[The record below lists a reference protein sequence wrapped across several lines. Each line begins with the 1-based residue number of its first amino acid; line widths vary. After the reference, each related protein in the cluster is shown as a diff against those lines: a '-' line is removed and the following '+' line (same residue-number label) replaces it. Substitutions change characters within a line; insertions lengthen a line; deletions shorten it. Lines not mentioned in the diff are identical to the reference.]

1 MANTIS
7 NNNFFNYNDNM
18 FSSLNANKNGSSS
31 NLLGDYA
38 AIKNG
43 SYKKLLNAYYAKQEA
58 EENGTAN
65 GNNEEVD
72 KNVTLL
78 AQDAKELKSAADALR
93 TTGKNSLFKTKT
105 VTTTDEAT
113 GVKTESQ
120 EYDYDA
126 IYDAAEKF
134 IKAFN
139 SMLDSAASVP
149 NKTTDKKMALTD
161 NMLRKNAGLLEDV
174 GITVEESG
182 KLAINKEKFMKANI
196 ADLKTVFNGS
206 GSIADRLSKRASD
219 IYSTAEKILSV
230 SGGTYNR
237 SGALNNS
244 VKTGTIVDE
253 EL

>member
-1 MANTIS
+1 MANTI

-18 FSSLNANKNGSSS
+18 FSSLGANKSQGSS

-58 EENGTAN
+58 EENGTAT
-65 GNNEEVD
+65 GNDEVMD

-78 AQDAKELKSAADALR
+78 AQDAKELKSTVDALR
-93 TTGKNSLFKTKT
+93 TTGKNSLFKPKT
-105 VTTTDEAT
+105 VSKTDEAT
-113 GVKTESQ
+113 GVVTETQ

-134 IKAFN
+134 IDAFN
-139 SMLDSAASVP
+139 SMLDSAAAVP
-149 NKTTDKKMALTD
+149 NKTTTKKLALTD
-161 NMLRKNAGLLEDV
+161 NMLRKNAGLLEDI
-174 GITVEESG
+174 GITVEASG
-182 KLAINKEKFMKANI
+182 KLSVNKEKFMQADI
-196 ADLKTVFNGS
+196 SDLKTVFNGS

-219 IYSTAEKILSV
+219 IYSTAEKILSAT
-230 SGGTYNR
+230 GGTYNR
-237 SGALNNS
+237 SGALDNR

>member
-1 MANTIS
+1 MANTIG
-7 NNNFFNYNDNM
+7 NNNFFNYDASM
-18 FSSLNANKNGSSS
+18 FSSLNANKSGSSS

-43 SYKKLLNAYYAKQEA
+43 SYKKLLKAYYAKQDA
-58 EENGTAN
+58 EENGTAADDK
-65 GNNEEVD
+65 EVD
-72 KNVTLL
+72 KSVTLM

-93 TTGKNSLFKTKT
+93 TTGKNSLFKPKT
-105 VTTTDEAT
+105 VTTTDEVSGIT
-113 GVKTESQ
+113 TESQ

-139 SMLDSAASVP
+139 SMMDSAGAVS
-149 NKTTDKKMALTD
+149 NRTTERKMALTE

-174 GITVEESG
+174 GVSFGESG
-182 KLAINKEKFMKANI
+182 KLEIDKDKFMKADINK
-196 ADLKTVFNGS
+196 LKTVFNGRD
-206 GSIADRLSKRASD
+206 SIADRISKRAGD
-219 IYSTAEKILSV
+219 IYATAEKILSV
-230 SGGTYNR
+230 SGETYNR
-237 SGALNNS
+237 SGALSNS

>member
-7 NNNFFNYNDNM
+7 NNNFFNYSDSM
-18 FSSLNANKNGSSS
+18 FSSLSSNKSEGSS

-43 SYKKLLNAYYAKQEA
+43 SYKKLLKAYYANQEA
-58 EENGTAN
+58 EENGTA
-65 GNNEEVD
+65 GNSDEVD

-78 AQDAKELKSAADALR
+78 AQDAKELKSATDALR
-93 TTGKNSLFKTKT
+93 TTGKNSLFKPKT
-105 VTTTDEAT
+105 VTTTDEVT
-113 GVKTESQ
+113 GITTESQ

-134 IKAFN
+134 IEAFN
-139 SMLDSAASVP
+139 SMLDSAASVS
-149 NKTTDKKMALTD
+149 NKTTTKKMALTD
-161 NMLRKNAGLLEDV
+161 NMLRKNAGLLEDI
-174 GITVEESG
+174 GITVEASG
-182 KLAINKEKFMKANI
+182 KLSVDKEKFMKADIN
-196 ADLKTVFNGS
+196 DLKTVFNGS

-219 IYSTAEKILSV
+219 IYATAEKILSV
-230 SGGTYNR
+230 SGETYNR
-237 SGALNNS
+237 SGGLNTN

>member
-7 NNNFFNYNDNM
+7 NNNFFNYSDSM
-18 FSSLNANKNGSSS
+18 FSSLNSNKSEGSS

-43 SYKKLLNAYYAKQEA
+43 SYKKLLKAYYKNQEA
-58 EENGTAN
+58 EESGTAA
-65 GNNEEVD
+65 GSDEVD

-78 AQDAKELKSAADALR
+78 AQDAKELKSAVDALR

-105 VTTTDEAT
+105 VTTTDETT
-113 GVKTESQ
+113 GITTESQ

-139 SMLDSAASVP
+139 SMLDSAASVS
-149 NKTTDKKMALTD
+149 NKTTQKKMALTD

-174 GITVEESG
+174 GITVEASG
-182 KLAINKEKFMKANI
+182 KLAIDKEKFMKADIN
-196 ADLKTVFNGS
+196 DLKTVFNGS

-219 IYSTAEKILSV
+219 IYATAEKILST

>member
-18 FSSLNANKNGSSS
+18 FSSLNANKSESSS
-31 NLLGDYA
+31 NMLGDYA

-43 SYKKLLNAYYAKQEA
+43 SYKKLLKAYYAKQEA

-65 GNNEEVD
+65 GADDAVD

-105 VTTTDEAT
+105 VTTTDETT
-113 GVKTESQ
+113 GLTTESQ

-139 SMLDSAASVP
+139 SMLDSAEAVP
-149 NKTTDKKMALTD
+149 NKITDKKLALTD

-174 GITVEESG
+174 GITIEEGG
-182 KLAINKEKFMKANI
+182 KLAIDKEKFMKADI
-196 ADLKTVFNGS
+196 SDLKTVFNGRD
-206 GSIADRLSKRASD
+206 SIADRLSKRASD

-244 VKTGTIVDE
+244 VKTGTVVDE

>member
-1 MANTIS
+1 
-7 NNNFFNYNDNM
+7 M
-18 FSSLNANKNGSSS
+18 FSSLNANKTGGSS

-58 EENGTAN
+58 EENGTAS

-93 TTGKNSLFKTKT
+93 TTGKNSLFKAKT

-113 GVKTESQ
+113 GVTTESQ
-120 EYDYDA
+120 KYDYDA

-139 SMLDSAASVP
+139 SMLDSAEAVP

-174 GITVEESG
+174 GITVEDSG
-182 KLAINKEKFMKANI
+182 KLAIDKEKFMKANI

-206 GSIADRLSKRASD
+206 NSIADRISKRASD
-219 IYSTAEKILSV
+219 MYSTAEKILSV

>member
-7 NNNFFNYNDNM
+7 NNNYFNYSDSM
-18 FSSLNANKNGSSS
+18 FSSLGTNKSEGSS

-43 SYKKLLNAYYAKQEA
+43 SYKKLLKAYYANQEA
-58 EENGTAN
+58 EENGTAA
-65 GNNEEVD
+65 GSDEVD

-93 TTGKNSLFKTKT
+93 TTGKNSLFKTKA
-105 VTTTDEAT
+105 VTTTDETT
-113 GVKTESQ
+113 GITTESQ

-139 SMLDSAASVP
+139 SMLDSAASVS
-149 NKTTDKKMALTD
+149 NKTTEKKMALTD
-161 NMLRKNAGLLEDV
+161 NMLRKNAGLLEDI
-174 GITVEESG
+174 GITVEASG
-182 KLAINKEKFMKANI
+182 KLAIDKEKFMKADIN
-196 ADLKTVFNGS
+196 DLKTVFNGS

-219 IYSTAEKILSV
+219 IYATAEKILST